1 MAASPKNK
9 GRASKKAAKE
19 VVEEHEE
26 EDPSENGEENDEE
39 GYEVEAILDAKW
51 QYRKR
56 GKWSYYVRWKN
67 YGPEDDMWIDEAD
80 AAGAEDLIVEYHET
94 NNLPRDG
101 KGKKGPAKKGR
112 PSSTAQKKRK
122 ADEDEMDVDQEEEEA
137 PKKQTKRG
145 RPSKTK
151 APERK
156 SEPEPEPEPEEE
168 EEVEEE
174 EEHEFASMDDYMKKA
189 RWDDLIKEIN
199 TVEHA
204 GEELIALITRAD
216 GQKSKVSTSVLAE
229 RCPQMLITFYETHL
243 KWRPTDEE

>member
-1 MAASPKNK
+1 MANSPKNK
-9 GRASKKAAKE
+9 GRAGKKAAKQ

-26 EDPSENGEENDEE
+26 ENATGTEEEDDE

-51 QYRKR
+51 QYNKR

-67 YGPEDDMWIDEAD
+67 YGPEDDLWIDEED
-80 AAGAEDLIVEYHET
+80 AAGAEDLIKEYHESH
-94 NNLPRDG
+94 NLPRDG

-122 ADEDEMDVDQEEEEA
+122 ADADADADADEMDVDQEEA

-151 APERK
+151 APEPK
-156 SEPEPEPEPEEE
+156 SEPEEEADEEE
-168 EEVEEE
+168 EEQ
-174 EEHEFASMDDYMKKA
+174 EFASMDDYLKKA
-189 RWDDLIKEIN
+189 RWDDLIKTID
-199 TVEHA
+199 TVEHTDD
-204 GEELIALITRAD
+204 ELIALVTRAD

-243 KWRPTDEE
+243 KWRPTDDD